1 MMITAAMLI
10 GLAWKSALIAGLTL
24 ALLRLARRRS
34 AGERSLVAHVGLLAL
49 LVLPVASLVLPLW
62 QPLPASWVAEAAPQA
77 SAVTDAAGLPGEPA
91 AAARLPGEPAAAAAS
106 QPVMADT
113 AGSASDILSSGGEL
127 APFLYLVPLA
137 LLFAVMIVAVVRLF
151 AMRGRAEVLVEGSW
165 LSALAEAQRR
175 MGFKHGTA
183 LLVSDELRSPI
194 SWGLLR
200 STIVLSPKA
209 AQAVGE
215 AEAIIAHELAHIA
228 RLDWAKLLASRIAC
242 AVFWFNP
249 LVWML
254 ARESHQLREE
264 AADDAVLMADIDG
277 PDYASLLVG
286 AARHDNRGALMAAH
300 GVAPSHG
307 SLKRRIT
314 RVLDA
319 SLKRGP
325 ASASW
330 VLMSLVVLA
339 GVTAPLAA
347 FSATAGEE
355 RATAAAAQ
363 SAAFAAERTAMASS
377 RSAIASK
384 ADAIED
390 AAAAENAAQVTA
402 EELMVLRAVG
412 VTAEYAAEMRA
423 EGGAMD
429 TDELIAA
436 KASGLDA
443 AYVREMRTIV
453 PAADMGE
460 MVGARSLG
468 VDADFARDMKTHFP
482 GAGLDDLIAL
492 KAMGI
497 DCDFVTDMQRANP
510 RLRDADDAIEMRA
523 TALAR
528 PMAVSRAVPPSRPTA
543 AAGGATVRI
552 GPGGM
557 TEARS
562 GDGRVARIE
571 VAEPPEPP
579 APPAT

>member
-1 MMITAAMLI
+1 MMITTAMLI
-10 GLAWKSALIAGLTL
+10 GIAWKSVLIAGLTL
-24 ALLRLARRRS
+24 GLLRLARTRS

-62 QPLPASWVAEAAPQA
+62 QPLPTSWLAEAAPNA
-77 SAVTDAAGLPGEPA
+77 SAITDTGGSAVDPAVAAT
-91 AAARLPGEPAAAAAS
+91 S
-106 QPVMADT
+106 VPVVADT
-113 AGSASDILSSGGEL
+113 AGSPPISLSVGADL

-137 LLFAVMIVAVVRLF
+137 LLFGVMLLAVLRLF

-209 AQAVGE
+209 VQAVGE

-228 RLDWAKLLASRIAC
+228 RLDWAKLLASRVAC

-264 AADDAVLMADIDG
+264 AADDAVLLADIDG
-277 PDYASLLVG
+277 PDYATLLVG
-286 AARHDNRGALMAAH
+286 AARHDNKAALMAAH
-300 GVAPSHG
+300 GVAPSKN

-347 FSATAGEE
+347 FSATAAEE
-355 RATAAAAQ
+355 RVTAKDEQA
-363 SAAFAAERTAMASS
+363 AAFATQKSAMASS
-377 RSAIASK
+377 RAAMVAN
-384 ADAIED
+384 ADAIEG
-390 AAAAENAAQVTA
+390 AAAATETA
-402 EELMVLRAVG
+402 RQLSAEQLISLRAVG

-423 EGGAMD
+423 EGASMD
-429 TDELIAA
+429 ADKLMSARASGVDPAYIRSMRQIFPGVDIDELIG
-436 KASGLDA
+436 ASALHI
-443 AYVREMRTIV
+443 E
-453 PAADMGE
+453 PN
-460 MVGARSLG
+460 
-468 VDADFARDMKTHFP
+468 FARDMKSHFP
-482 GAGLDDLIAL
+482 DIGIDDVVAL
-492 KAMGI
+492 RAMGI
-497 DCDFVTDMQRANP
+497 DCDFVTDMQKAGVKMRS
-510 RLRDADDAIEMRA
+510 ADDAIELRA
-523 TALAR
+523 TGMFR
-528 PMAVSRAVPPSRPTA
+528 PTAKPRPTPRPTA
-543 AAGGATVRI
+543 ARSRHGATVGI
-552 GPGGM
+552 GPGGVM
-557 TEARS
+557 EARS

-571 VAEPPEPP
+571 FAEPSEPPEPP
-579 APPAT
+579 EPPTN

>member
-1 MMITAAMLI
+1 MMITASMLI

-24 ALLRLARRRS
+24 GLLRLARTRS

-62 QPLPASWVAEAAPQA
+62 QPLPASWVAEAAPTA
-77 SAVTDAAGLPGEPA
+77 RAITETGGSAVDPA
-91 AAARLPGEPAAAAAS
+91 VATASVPA
-106 QPVMADT
+106 VADT
-113 AGSASDILSSGGEL
+113 AGSPPISLSGATDL

-137 LLFAVMIVAVVRLF
+137 LLFGVMLLAVLRLF

-209 AQAVGE
+209 VQAVGE

-228 RLDWAKLLASRIAC
+228 RLDWAKLLASRVAC
-242 AVFWFNP
+242 ALFWFNP

-277 PDYASLLVG
+277 PDYATLLVG
-286 AARHDNRGALMAAH
+286 AARHDNKAALMAAH
-300 GVAPSHG
+300 GVAPSKN

-347 FSATAGEE
+347 FSATAAED
-355 RATAAAAQ
+355 RVTAEDAQ
-363 SAAFAAERTAMASS
+363 TAAFAGQKSAMASS
-377 RSAIASK
+377 RSAMAAN
-384 ADAIED
+384 ADAIEG
-390 AAAAENAAQVTA
+390 AAAATETA
-402 EELMVLRAVG
+402 KQLSAEQLVSLRAVG

-423 EGGAMD
+423 EGASMD
-429 TDELIAA
+429 ADKLMSARASGVDPAYIRSMRQIFPGVDVDELIG
-436 KASGLDA
+436 ASALHI
-443 AYVREMRTIV
+443 E
-453 PAADMGE
+453 PA
-460 MVGARSLG
+460 
-468 VDADFARDMKTHFP
+468 FARDMKTHFP
-482 GAGLDDLIAL
+482 DIGIDDVVAL
-492 KAMGI
+492 RAMGI
-497 DCDFVTDMQRANP
+497 DCDFVTDMQKAGVKMRS
-510 RLRDADDAIEMRA
+510 ADDAIELRA
-523 TALAR
+523 TGMFR
-528 PMAVSRAVPPSRPTA
+528 PSAKPKPA
-543 AAGGATVRI
+543 AARSQRGAAVRV
-552 GPGGM
+552 GPGGVM
-557 TEARS
+557 EARS
-562 GDGRVARIE
+562 GDGSVARIE
-571 VAEPPEPP
+571 FAEPPEPP
-579 APPAT
+579 VPPTS

>member
-1 MMITAAMLI
+1 MMITTAMLI
-10 GLAWKSALIAGLTL
+10 GIAWKSVLIAGLTL
-24 ALLRLARRRS
+24 GLLRLARTRS

-62 QPLPASWVAEAAPQA
+62 QPLPTSWLAEAAPNA
-77 SAVTDAAGLPGEPA
+77 SAITDTGGSAVDPAVAAT
-91 AAARLPGEPAAAAAS
+91 S
-106 QPVMADT
+106 VPVVADT
-113 AGSASDILSSGGEL
+113 AGSPPISLSVGADL

-137 LLFAVMIVAVVRLF
+137 LLFGVMLLAVLRLF

-209 AQAVGE
+209 VQAVGE

-228 RLDWAKLLASRIAC
+228 RLDWAKLLASRVAC

-264 AADDAVLMADIDG
+264 AADDAVLLADIDG
-277 PDYASLLVG
+277 PDYATLLVG
-286 AARHDNRGALMAAH
+286 AARHDNKAALMAAH
-300 GVAPSHG
+300 GVAPSKN

-347 FSATAGEE
+347 FSATAAEE
-355 RATAAAAQ
+355 RVTAKDEQA
-363 SAAFAAERTAMASS
+363 AAFATQKSAMASS
-377 RSAIASK
+377 RAAMVAN
-384 ADAIED
+384 ADAIEG
-390 AAAAENAAQVTA
+390 AAAATETA
-402 EELMVLRAVG
+402 RQLSAEQLISLRAVG

-423 EGGAMD
+423 EGASMD
-429 TDELIAA
+429 ADKLISARASGVDPAYIRSMRQIFPGVDIDELIG
-436 KASGLDA
+436 ASALHI
-443 AYVREMRTIV
+443 E
-453 PAADMGE
+453 PN
-460 MVGARSLG
+460 
-468 VDADFARDMKTHFP
+468 FARDMKSHFP
-482 GAGLDDLIAL
+482 DIGIDDVVAL
-492 KAMGI
+492 RAMGI
-497 DCDFVTDMQRANP
+497 DCDFVTDMQKAGVKMRS
-510 RLRDADDAIEMRA
+510 ADDAIELRA
-523 TALAR
+523 TG
-528 PMAVSRAVPPSRPTA
+528 MFRPTA
-543 AAGGATVRI
+543 KPRPTPRPTSARSRHGATVGI
-552 GPGGM
+552 GPGGVM
-557 TEARS
+557 EARS

-571 VAEPPEPP
+571 FAEPSEPPEPP
-579 APPAT
+579 EPPTN

>member
-1 MMITAAMLI
+1 MMITASMLI

-24 ALLRLARRRS
+24 ALLRLAKTRS

-49 LVLPVASLVLPLW
+49 LVLPVASLLLPLW
-62 QPLPASWVAEAAPQA
+62 QPLPASWVAEAAPKA
-77 SAVTDAAGLPGEPA
+77 AAITETGGSAVDPAVAAT
-91 AAARLPGEPAAAAAS
+91 S
-106 QPVMADT
+106 VPVVADT
-113 AGSASDILSSGGEL
+113 AGSPPISLSVGADL

-137 LLFAVMIVAVVRLF
+137 LLFGVMLLAVLRLF

-175 MGFKHGTA
+175 MGFKYGTA

-209 AQAVGE
+209 VQAVGE

-228 RLDWAKLLASRIAC
+228 RLDWAKLLASRVAC

-277 PDYASLLVG
+277 PDYATLLVG
-286 AARHDNRGALMAAH
+286 AARHDNKAALMAAH
-300 GVAPSHG
+300 GVAPSKN

-347 FSATAGEE
+347 FSATAAEE
-355 RATAAAAQ
+355 IVTAKDARIAAVAAQKSAVASARSAMAAKADAVDEAAAAATTRQ
-363 SAAFAAERTAMASS
+363 LSAEQLIS
-377 RSAIASK
+377 
-384 ADAIED
+384 
-390 AAAAENAAQVTA
+390 
-402 EELMVLRAVG
+402 LRAVG

-423 EGGAMD
+423 EGASMD
-429 TDELIAA
+429 ADKLMSARASGVDPAYIRSMRHIFPGVDIDELIG
-436 KASGLDA
+436 ASALHID
-443 AYVREMRTIV
+443 
-453 PAADMGE
+453 PN
-460 MVGARSLG
+460 
-468 VDADFARDMKTHFP
+468 FARDMKSHFP
-482 GAGLDDLIAL
+482 DIGIDDVVAL
-492 KAMGI
+492 RAMGI
-497 DCDFVTDMQRANP
+497 DCDFVTDMQKAGVKMRS
-510 RLRDADDAIEMRA
+510 ADDAIELRA
-523 TALAR
+523 TG
-528 PMAVSRAVPPSRPTA
+528 MFRPTA
-543 AAGGATVRI
+543 KPRPTPRPAAARSRHGATVGI
-552 GPGGM
+552 GPGGVM
-557 TEARS
+557 EARS

-571 VAEPPEPP
+571 FAEPSEPPEPP
-579 APPAT
+579 EPPTN

>member
-1 MMITAAMLI
+1 MMITTAMLI
-10 GLAWKSALIAGLTL
+10 ALAWKSVLIAGLTL
-24 ALLRLARRRS
+24 GLLRLARSRS

-62 QPLPASWVAEAAPQA
+62 QPLPASWVAETAPTA
-77 SAVTDAAGLPGEPA
+77 TVLTETGGSAVDPA
-91 AAARLPGEPAAAAAS
+91 FAAAS
-106 QPVMADT
+106 VPAVADP
-113 AGSASDILSSGGEL
+113 AGSPPISLSVGAGL

-137 LLFAVMIVAVVRLF
+137 LLFGVMLLAVLRLF

-209 AQAVGE
+209 VQAVGE

-228 RLDWAKLLASRIAC
+228 RLDWAKLLASRVAC

-277 PDYASLLVG
+277 PDYATLLVG
-286 AARHDNRGALMAAH
+286 AARHDNRAALMAAH
-300 GVAPSHG
+300 GVAPSKN

-319 SLKRGP
+319 SLERGP
-325 ASASW
+325 ASASS

-347 FSATAGEE
+347 FSATAAEE
-355 RATAAAAQ
+355 KMTAKEAQTAAIVAQ
-363 SAAFAAERTAMASS
+363 K
-377 RSAIASK
+377 SAIASARSATATK
-384 ADAIED
+384 AQVQAADE
-390 AAAAENAAQVTA
+390 AAAASTTRPLSA
-402 EELMVLRAVG
+402 EQLISLRAVG
-412 VTAEYAAEMRA
+412 VTAEYAAQMRA
-423 EGGAMD
+423 EGASMD
-429 TDELIAA
+429 ADKLMSARASGVDPAYIRSMRQIFPGVDIDELIG
-436 KASGLDA
+436 ASALHI
-443 AYVREMRTIV
+443 E
-453 PAADMGE
+453 PN
-460 MVGARSLG
+460 
-468 VDADFARDMKTHFP
+468 FARDMKSHFP
-482 GAGLDDLIAL
+482 DIGIDDVVAL
-492 KAMGI
+492 RAMGV
-497 DCDFVTDMQRANP
+497 DCDFVTDMQKAGVKMRS
-510 RLRDADDAIEMRA
+510 ADDAIELRA
-523 TALAR
+523 TG
-528 PMAVSRAVPPSRPTA
+528 MFRPTA
-543 AAGGATVRI
+543 KPKPAAARSQHGAAVRI
-552 GPGGM
+552 GPGGVM
-557 TEARS
+557 EARS

-571 VAEPPEPP
+571 FAEPPEPP
-579 APPAT
+579 VPPTN

>member
-1 MMITAAMLI
+1 MMSDLMIDTATLV
-10 GLAWKSALIAGLTL
+10 GLAWKSVLIAGLTL
-24 ALLRLARRRS
+24 ALLRLARTRS
-34 AGERSLVAHVGLLAL
+34 AGERSLIAHVGLLAL
-49 LVLPVASLVLPLW
+49 LVLPAATLALPQW
-62 QPLPASWVAEAAPQA
+62 QPLPASWVAGAQPNAAVAAQAEAAAIA
-77 SAVTDAAGLPGEPA
+77 STPATTVRAVDTDAAELP
-91 AAARLPGEPAAAAAS
+91 L
-106 QPVMADT
+106 
-113 AGSASDILSSGGEL
+113 LSWSVGVDL

-137 LLFAVMIVAVVRLF
+137 LLFGVMLLAVLRLF
-151 AMRGRAEVLVEGSW
+151 AMRGRAEVLVDGSW

-209 AQAVGE
+209 VQAVGE
-215 AEAIIAHELAHIA
+215 AETIIAHELAHIV
-228 RLDWAKLLASRIAC
+228 RLDWAKLLASRLAC
-242 AVFWFNP
+242 AMFWFNP

-277 PDYASLLVG
+277 PDYATLLVG
-286 AARHDNRGALMAAH
+286 AARHDNDAALMAAH
-300 GVAPSHG
+300 GVAPSKS

-347 FSATAGEE
+347 FSATAADQG
-355 RATAAAAQ
+355 AAAAKAPT
-363 SAAFAAERTAMASS
+363 AALAAQKSIPASPS
-377 RSAIASK
+377 SVPAAQDEDI
-384 ADAIED
+384 DVDVDVDVDD
-390 AAAAENAAQVTA
+390 AAVAAATGKQLTA
-402 EELMVLRAVG
+402 EELVSLRAVG
-412 VTAEYAAEMRA
+412 VTAEYAAALRA
-423 EGGAMD
+423 AGGTMD
-429 TDELIAA
+429 ADELIAA

-443 AYVREMRTIV
+443 AYVRQMRTIL
-453 PAADMGE
+453 PGADMGE

-468 VDADFARDMKTHFP
+468 VDADFARDMLTHFP
-482 GAGLDDLIAL
+482 AAGLDDLIAL

-497 DCDFVTDMQRANP
+497 DCDFVTDMQRTNP

-523 TALAR
+523 TAIAR
-528 PMAVSRAVPPSRPTA
+528 PMTA
-543 AAGGATVRI
+543 ARGY
-552 GPGGM
+552 
-557 TEARS
+557 
-562 GDGRVARIE
+562 GRVARIE
-571 VAEPPEPP
+571 PSEPPEPP
-579 APPAT
+579 APPTD

>member
-1 MMITAAMLI
+1 MMITTAMLI

-24 ALLRLARRRS
+24 ALLRLARTRS

-49 LVLPVASLVLPLW
+49 LVLPLATLVLPLW
-62 QPLPASWVAEAAPQA
+62 QPLPASWVAETAPA
-77 SAVTDAAGLPGEPA
+77 TNVITETGGSAVDPVPA
-91 AAARLPGEPAAAAAS
+91 AAS
-106 QPVMADT
+106 VPVAVDT
-113 AGSASDILSSGGEL
+113 AGSPPISLSVVADL

-137 LLFAVMIVAVVRLF
+137 LLFGVMLLAVLRLF
-151 AMRGRAEVLVEGSW
+151 AMRGRADILVERSW

-209 AQAVGE
+209 VQAVGE

-228 RLDWAKLLASRIAC
+228 RLDWAKLLASRVAC

-277 PDYASLLVG
+277 PDYATLLVG
-286 AARHDNRGALMAAH
+286 AARHDNKAALMAAH

-347 FSATAGEE
+347 FSATAAEE
-355 RATAAAAQ
+355 QAAAKDGHAAAVVARKSALVSSQ
-363 SAAFAAERTAMASS
+363 SALASNAVAKDEAVGAATTA
-377 RSAIASK
+377 K
-384 ADAIED
+384 
-390 AAAAENAAQVTA
+390 QLTA
-402 EELMVLRAVG
+402 EELVSMRAVG
-412 VTAEYAAEMRA
+412 VTPAYVAEMRQH
-423 EGGAMD
+423 GGSMD
-429 TDELIAA
+429 ADDLIAA

-443 AYVREMRTIV
+443 SYVQQMRSII
-453 PAADMGE
+453 PQADIGDL
-460 MVGARSLG
+460 VGAKSLG
-468 VDADFARDMKTHFP
+468 VNAGFARDMKSHFP
-482 GAGLDDLIAL
+482 DIGLDDLIAL
-492 KAMGI
+492 KAMGV
-497 DCDFVTDMQRANP
+497 DCDFVTDMQKSGVRMRNADDVIEARAIGMAPRGKSP
-510 RLRDADDAIEMRA
+510 RLSA
-523 TALAR
+523 T
-528 PMAVSRAVPPSRPTA
+528 SRS
-543 AAGGATVRI
+543 GASASI
-552 GPGGM
+552 GPGNVI
-557 TEARS
+557 EARS
-562 GDGRVARIE
+562 ADGRVARIE
-571 VAEPPEPP
+571 LPERPERPEPARPARPANPPED
-579 APPAT
+579 

>member
-1 MMITAAMLI
+1 MMITASMLI

-24 ALLRLARRRS
+24 ALLRLAKTRS

-49 LVLPVASLVLPLW
+49 LVLPVASLLLPLW
-62 QPLPASWVAEAAPQA
+62 QPLPASWVAEAAPKA
-77 SAVTDAAGLPGEPA
+77 AVITDTGGSAVDPA
-91 AAARLPGEPAAAAAS
+91 VAAAS
-106 QPVMADT
+106 VPVVADT
-113 AGSASDILSSGGEL
+113 AGSPPISLSVGADL

-137 LLFAVMIVAVVRLF
+137 LLFGVMMLAVLRLF
-151 AMRGRAEVLVEGSW
+151 AMRGRAEVLVDGSW

-209 AQAVGE
+209 VQAVGE

-228 RLDWAKLLASRIAC
+228 RLDWAKLLASRVAC
-242 AVFWFNP
+242 ALFWFNP

-277 PDYASLLVG
+277 PDYATLLVG
-286 AARHDNRGALMAAH
+286 AARHDNKAALMAAH
-300 GVAPSHG
+300 GVAPSKG

-319 SLKRGP
+319 SLRRGP

-347 FSATAGEE
+347 FSATAAEE
-355 RATAAAAQ
+355 IVTAKDARIAAVAAQKSAVASARSAMAAKADAVDEAAAATTTRQ
-363 SAAFAAERTAMASS
+363 LSAEQLIS
-377 RSAIASK
+377 
-384 ADAIED
+384 
-390 AAAAENAAQVTA
+390 
-402 EELMVLRAVG
+402 LRAVG

-423 EGGAMD
+423 EGASMD
-429 TDELIAA
+429 ADKLMSARASGVDPAYIRSMRHIFPGVDIDELIG
-436 KASGLDA
+436 ASALHID
-443 AYVREMRTIV
+443 
-453 PAADMGE
+453 PN
-460 MVGARSLG
+460 
-468 VDADFARDMKTHFP
+468 FARDMKSHFP
-482 GAGLDDLIAL
+482 DIGIDDVVAL
-492 KAMGI
+492 RAMGV
-497 DCDFVTDMQRANP
+497 DCDFVTDMQKAGVKMRS
-510 RLRDADDAIEMRA
+510 ADDAIELRA
-523 TALAR
+523 TGMFR
-528 PMAVSRAVPPSRPTA
+528 PTAKPRPTPRPTA
-543 AAGGATVRI
+543 ARSRHGATVGI
-552 GPGGM
+552 GPGGVM
-557 TEARS
+557 EARS

-571 VAEPPEPP
+571 FAEPSEPPEPP
-579 APPAT
+579 EPPTN

>member
-1 MMITAAMLI
+1 MMITTAMLI

-24 ALLRLARRRS
+24 GLLRLARTRS

-49 LVLPVASLVLPLW
+49 LVLPVASLVLPQW
-62 QPLPASWVAEAAPQA
+62 QPLPASWVAEEAPKAAAITDTGA
-77 SAVTDAAGLPGEPA
+77 SAVDPTV
-91 AAARLPGEPAAAAAS
+91 AAAS
-106 QPVMADT
+106 VPAVADT
-113 AGSASDILSSGGEL
+113 AGPPPISLSEGADL

-137 LLFAVMIVAVVRLF
+137 LLFGVMLLAVLRLF

-209 AQAVGE
+209 VQAVGE

-228 RLDWAKLLASRIAC
+228 RLDWAKLLASRVAC

-277 PDYASLLVG
+277 PDYATLLVG
-286 AARHDNRGALMAAH
+286 AARHDNKAALMAAH
-300 GVAPSHG
+300 GVAPSKN

-347 FSATAGEE
+347 FSATAAEE
-355 RATAAAAQ
+355 KMTAKEAPTAAIAAQ
-363 SAAFAAERTAMASS
+363 K
-377 RSAIASK
+377 SAIASARSATATK
-384 ADAIED
+384 
-390 AAAAENAAQVTA
+390 AQVQAAHDVAATSTTRQLSA
-402 EELMVLRAVG
+402 EQLISLRAVG

-423 EGGAMD
+423 EGASMD
-429 TDELIAA
+429 ADKLMSARASGVDPAYIRSMRQIFPGVDIDELIG
-436 KASGLDA
+436 ASALHID
-443 AYVREMRTIV
+443 
-453 PAADMGE
+453 PN
-460 MVGARSLG
+460 
-468 VDADFARDMKTHFP
+468 FARDMKSHFP
-482 GAGLDDLIAL
+482 DIGIDDVVAL
-492 KAMGI
+492 RAMGV
-497 DCDFVTDMQRANP
+497 DCDFVTDMQKAGVKMRS
-510 RLRDADDAIEMRA
+510 ADDAIELRA
-523 TALAR
+523 TGMFR
-528 PMAVSRAVPPSRPTA
+528 PAAKPKPA
-543 AAGGATVRI
+543 AARSQHGAAVRI
-552 GPGGM
+552 GPGGVM
-557 TEARS
+557 EARS

-571 VAEPPEPP
+571 FTEPPEPP
-579 APPAT
+579 VPPTN

>member
-1 MMITAAMLI
+1 MMITTALLI

-24 ALLRLARRRS
+24 GLLRLARTRS

-49 LVLPVASLVLPLW
+49 LVLPVASLVLPQW
-62 QPLPASWVAEAAPQA
+62 QPLPASWVAEEVPKAAA
-77 SAVTDAAGLPGEPA
+77 ITDTGGSAVDPTV
-91 AAARLPGEPAAAAAS
+91 AAAS
-106 QPVMADT
+106 VPAVADT
-113 AGSASDILSSGGEL
+113 AGSPPISLSEGADL

-137 LLFAVMIVAVVRLF
+137 LLFGVMLLAVLRLF

-209 AQAVGE
+209 VQAVGE

-228 RLDWAKLLASRIAC
+228 RLDWAKLLASRVAC

-277 PDYASLLVG
+277 PDYATLLVG
-286 AARHDNRGALMAAH
+286 AARHDNKAALMAAH
-300 GVAPSHG
+300 GVAPSKN

-347 FSATAGEE
+347 FSATAAEE
-355 RATAAAAQ
+355 KMTAKAAPTAAIAAQ
-363 SAAFAAERTAMASS
+363 K
-377 RSAIASK
+377 SAIASARSATATK
-384 ADAIED
+384 
-390 AAAAENAAQVTA
+390 AQVQAADDVAATSTTRQLSA
-402 EELMVLRAVG
+402 EQLISLRAVG

-423 EGGAMD
+423 EGASIDADKLMSARASGVDPAYIRSMRQIFPGVD
-429 TDELIAA
+429 IDELIG
-436 KASGLDA
+436 ASALHI
-443 AYVREMRTIV
+443 E
-453 PAADMGE
+453 PN
-460 MVGARSLG
+460 
-468 VDADFARDMKTHFP
+468 FARDMKSHFP
-482 GAGLDDLIAL
+482 DIGIDDVVAL
-492 KAMGI
+492 RAMGV
-497 DCDFVTDMQRANP
+497 DCDFVTDMQKAGVKMRS
-510 RLRDADDAIEMRA
+510 ADDAIELRA
-523 TALAR
+523 TGMFR
-528 PMAVSRAVPPSRPTA
+528 PAAKPKPA
-543 AAGGATVRI
+543 AARSQHGAAVRI
-552 GPGGM
+552 GPGGVM
-557 TEARS
+557 EARS

-571 VAEPPEPP
+571 FTEPPEPP
-579 APPAT
+579 VPPTN